1 LKPPTNV
8 IIIHIAKIY
17 LYIKV
22 AIKLLTEAMKMEY
35 RIEHDSMG
43 EVKVP
48 ADKYWAAQTERS
60 HENFKIGVGIEVMP
74 REITH
79 AFGVLKKAAAIA
91 NNKLKPEKM
100 TDEKLS
106 AISQAC
112 DEVMSGELNE
122 HFPLVVW
129 QTGSGTQSNMN
140 ANEVIAN
147 RGNEIAGAKILHP
160 NDDINMSQSSNDTF
174 PTAMSIAAVLGI
186 EEKIFPAID
195 KLVSTLKR
203 LEKENEGIV
212 KSGRTHLQDATPI
225 TFSQEISGWRT
236 SLEKDRRLLEIAL
249 PELKELALGGTA
261 VGTGLNAPAG
271 FDVEVAKAVTQ
282 ITGKEFIT
290 APNKFHALTSKDE
303 IVFAHGALKA
313 LACDL
318 MKMAND
324 VRWLASGPRV
334 GLGEIKIPE
343 NEPGSSIMPGKV
355 NPTQC
360 EAVTMVAVQ
369 VMGNDAT
376 IGFAASQGNF
386 ELNVFMPVIIYNFT
400 QSVRLLS
407 EVMVS
412 FNDNCAV
419 GITANKEKMH
429 SNLHNSLM
437 LVTALNPYIGYENS
451 AKTAKKAFKDN
462 ISLKEACVELGFLT
476 EEKFDEVFHPEQMV

>member
-1 LKPPTNV
+1 
-8 IIIHIAKIY
+8 
-17 LYIKV
+17 
-22 AIKLLTEAMKMEY
+22 MDY

-60 HENFKIGVGIEVMP
+60 HENFKIGVGIETMP

-91 NNKLKPEKM
+91 NHALKPEKM
-100 TDEKLS
+100 TDEKLA

-112 DEVMSGELNE
+112 DEVMSGSLND

-147 RGNEIAGAKILHP
+147 RGNEIAGKKLLHP

-174 PTAMSIAAVLGI
+174 PTAISIAAVLGI
-186 EEKIFPAID
+186 EDKLFPALD
-195 KLVSTLKR
+195 KLIGTFLR

-261 VGTGLNAPAG
+261 VGTGLNAPKG
-271 FDVEVAKAVTQ
+271 FDVKVAEAVSE
-282 ITGKEFIT
+282 ITGKDFIT

-313 LACDL
+313 LAADL
-318 MKMAND
+318 MKIAND
-324 VRWLASGPRV
+324 IRWLASGPRL
-334 GLGEIKIPE
+334 GLGEIRIPE

-369 VMGNDAT
+369 VMGNDVAV
-376 IGFAASQGNF
+376 GMAASQGTF
-386 ELNVFMPVIIYNFT
+386 ELNVFMPVLIYNFT

-407 EVMVS
+407 EAMVS
-412 FNDNCAV
+412 FNDNCVV
-419 GITANKEKMH
+419 GIVADKEKMH
-429 SNLHNSLM
+429 DNLHHSLM
-437 LVTALNPYIGYENS
+437 LVTALNPYIGYENA

-476 EEKFDEVFHPEQMV
+476 AERFDEVFHPEQMV